1 MIVERGGDE
10 IMQCLT
16 SERNADKVG
25 ADRPDADDFH
35 FPLPDFMTNPLNAS
49 FLQMMQTIFHCLNLF
64 G

>member
-1 MIVERGGDE
+1 
-10 IMQCLT
+10 MQCLT

-35 FPLPDFMTNPLNAS
+35 FPLPDFMTNPLNAF
-49 FLQMMQTIFHCLNLF
+49 FLQMMQTIFHCLSLF